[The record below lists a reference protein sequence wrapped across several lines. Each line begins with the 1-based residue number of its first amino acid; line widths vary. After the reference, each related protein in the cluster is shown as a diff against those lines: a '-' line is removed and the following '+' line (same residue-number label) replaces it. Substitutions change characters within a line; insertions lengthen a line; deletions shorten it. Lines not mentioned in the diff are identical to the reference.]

1 MPIILGIDP
10 GSRITG
16 YGLINA
22 SGNEQ
27 KYLASGS
34 ITVTKEIFPAN
45 LREIFIALRN
55 IMQQYAP
62 TEVSIEKIFVHAN
75 VNSALKLGQA
85 RGAALVAI
93 SSYNPDIILAEYSP
107 RQIKQATVGFGAA
120 IKHQMQHMIKILL
133 HLEHDPKEDEADA
146 LAIALCHANMR
157 RFYNKLNQIK

>member
-1 MPIILGIDP
+1 VPIILGIDP

-22 SGNEQ
+22 NGNEQ
-27 KYLASGS
+27 KYLTSGS
-34 ITVTKEIFPAN
+34 IVVTKEIFPAN
-45 LREIFIALRN
+45 LREIFIALRD

-85 RGAALVAI
+85 RGAALAAI
-93 SSYNPDIILAEYSP
+93 SSHNSEIILAEYSP
-107 RQIKQATVGFGAA
+107 RQIKQAIVGFGGAV
-120 IKHQMQHMIKILL
+120 KQQMQHMIKILL
-133 HLEHDPKEDEADA
+133 RLEHDPKEDEADA

-157 RFYNKLNQIK
+157 RFYNKINQIK